1 MRDRI
6 PTVRS
11 RTLGEGLQ
19 QVMKNAGLNMSQV
32 ARQLDW
38 SPSRVSRLLSGKRGG
53 SGYDVSSFLAA
64 CGAKTADKDR
74 LMELVEDQY
83 RRSWLQQHGVRL
95 PKQVRALVNH
105 EKEATA
111 IRLFA
116 YTLIPGLLQTGAYCR
131 AVLTESG
138 RIPEEEIGSRVAA
151 RLGRKNLFSKP
162 NPPEFVCYLH
172 EFALRLP
179 IGGPDVMSEQM
190 HELLRMAVRPNI
202 TIRVIPTA
210 AGGHAGTSGPFIFME
225 FKEIKPIVYLE
236 SETSSL
242 FLEMPLEIA
251 AYDSILDALE
261 KTALPEGQ
269 SRAFLEKLAKRYAG
283 GEGRDDLEEE
293 QLQ

>member
-11 RTLGEGLQ
+11 RTLGEGLH
-19 QVMKNAGLNMSQV
+19 QVMKDAGLNMSQV

-53 SGYDVSSFLAA
+53 SGYDVSAFLAA

-83 RRSWLQQHGVRL
+83 RKSWFQQHGVRL
-95 PKQVRALVNH
+95 PKQIRALNSH

-111 IRLFA
+111 IRQFA

-138 RIPEEEIGSRVAA
+138 RIPEEEIGGRVAA

-162 NPPEFVCYLH
+162 NPPEFVFFLH

-179 IGGPDVMSEQM
+179 FGGPQVMSEQM

-210 AGGHAGTSGPFIFME
+210 IGGHAGTSGPFIFME
-225 FKEIKPIVYLE
+225 FKEIKPVVYLE

-251 AYDSILDALE
+251 AYESILEALE

-269 SRAFLEKLAKRYAG
+269 SRAFIERLAERYSG
-283 GEGRDDLEEE
+283 GGVRDDLEEE
-293 QLQ
+293 QF

>member
-11 RTLGEGLQ
+11 RTLGEGLH
-19 QVMKNAGLNMSQV
+19 QVMKDAGLNMSQV

-53 SGYDVSSFLAA
+53 SGYDVSAFLAA
-64 CGAKTADKDR
+64 CGAKTAAKDR

-83 RRSWLQQHGVRL
+83 RKSWFQQHGVRL
-95 PKQVRALVNH
+95 PKQVRALINH

-111 IRLFA
+111 IRQFE
-116 YTLIPGLLQTGAYCR
+116 YTLMPGLLQTGVYFR
-131 AVLTESG
+131 ALLTESG
-138 RIPEEEIGSRVAA
+138 RVPEEEIGGRVAS
-151 RLGRKNLFSKP
+151 RLGRKNIFSKP
-162 NPPEFVCYLH
+162 NPPEFTFFIH

-179 IGGPDVMSEQM
+179 VGGASVMAEQL
-190 HELLRMAVRPNI
+190 HELLQMSVRPNI
-202 TIRVIPTA
+202 NIRVVPTSL
-210 AGGHAGTSGPFIFME
+210 GGHAGTAGSFTLME
-225 FKEIKPIVYLE
+225 FKEIKPIVYLD

-251 AYDSILDALE
+251 AYESILDALE

-269 SRAFLEKLAKRYAG
+269 SKAFLEKLAKRYAG
-283 GEGRDDLEEE
+283 GGVRDDLEEE
-293 QLQ
+293 QL